1 MNLRLMSDL
10 ANQLHHTLLQY
21 QRVVEHCLD
30 RRDFAQATAYS
41 AKICSVLDNLD
52 PAKATELAANGFE
65 LPFNRQPDRTNN
77 KAKASVETLPISS
90 LDLTLVN
97 DQSLHTISSL
107 TRTTTKSTNLA
118 SVDQRRPWWLL
129 RGVAYWNLG
138 DCYQRS
144 GQSIPAET
152 AFEQSSN
159 WFYQAGAKE
168 HNIKALERLID
179 VVEQLGKHQ
188 LATNLQR
195 RIQKMNALK
204 KP

>member
-1 MNLRLMSDL
+1 MSDL

-21 QRVVEHCLD
+21 QRVAEHCLD
-30 RRDFAQATAYS
+30 KRDFTQATAYF

-52 PAKATELAANGFE
+52 PAKATELTTSGFA
-65 LPFNRQPDRTNN
+65 LPFNRQTDPTNGET
-77 KAKASVETLPISS
+77 KASTKTLPFSS
-90 LDLTLVN
+90 LDLRLVN
-97 DQSLHTISSL
+97 DQSLHILSSL
-107 TRTTTKSTNLA
+107 TNTTTKTSNVT
-118 SVDQRRPWWLL
+118 SVDQRRPLWLL

-144 GQSIPAET
+144 GQSTPAET

-159 WFYQAGAKE
+159 WFYQAGAKQ

-179 VVEQLGKHQ
+179 VVEQLGKRQ

-195 RIQKMNALK
+195 RVHKLNVLK
-204 KP
+204 KS